1 MKKQFTLNA
10 YGLYSPLD
18 VLGALAMGAKKNKVP
33 LVDWA
38 HGSSSAASNAFPT
51 AGEIRFDEKRD
62 VDDVV
67 VGILN
72 RGLVEDRDGLRIMIK
87 GGRPLNSRVD
97 GLRSSK
103 KPDLSIFVPCNME
116 RFKAG
121 LPQDNSCMS
130 MKVSGDMLMRLQDY
144 IGNEW
149 TEDGVHKRMISSG
162 HAGHEYVY
170 SSERLQFLERA
181 ASLAP
186 ASDAKAIKSSLD
198 FINRFEVDYHIG
210 TVFAATALRSK
221 VASDSMGKSFVIG
234 SDITVEE
241 IEARLEELGC
251 SCKVAAWRDG
261 DGLSNHSAMIE
272 IERNG
277 EQSYLGLNSAIF
289 MAQERTYAEN
299 HPNLFSGLSVIS
311 VPSINDEVA
320 GLTKEIVQHI
330 AALPSAKYT
339 FSGLPL
345 NTELPVSVKD
355 IADPV
360 ARHLATVRG
369 FDVEGTIAPDTMK
382 PQEAS
387 QPSLW
392 VKPPVSLVAPTS
404 ALSDI
409 ASAAKQDD
417 TPASFA
423 TQSEVVAYALKK
435 AMPEAHISMAR
446 DPVGNANDDTIVALS
461 DGRIKLVTTFSLE
474 NDADYAVCQKG
485 MVPMTVSI
493 RDNRDDIKQSVALM
507 NELFGAEPVSG
518 LMQARKV
525 KAEREAKGQ
534 SAAGRNMTP

>member
-1 MKKQFTLNA
+1 MA
-10 YGLYSPLD
+10 
-18 VLGALAMGAKKNKVP
+18 VLGALAMGAKKYKIL
-33 LVDWA
+33 LVDRA
-38 HGSSSAASNAFPT
+38 RGASSAASTALPT
-51 AGEIRFDEKRD
+51 VGGIRFDEKRD
-62 VDDVV
+62 VDSVV
-67 VGILN
+67 ASILN
-72 RGLVEDRDGLRIMIK
+72 RGLVADKDGLRIMIK
-87 GGRPLNSRVD
+87 EAKRIHSLVGGM
-97 GLRSSK
+97 RSSQ
-103 KPDLSIFVPCNME
+103 DLSIFVPCNVE

-130 MKVSGDMLMRLQDY
+130 MKVSGDMLMRLQTY

-149 TEDGVHKRMISSG
+149 TEDGVHKRTISSG
-162 HAGHEYVY
+162 HTGHEYVY
-170 SSERLQFLERA
+170 SPERLQFLERA

-186 ASDAKAIKSSLD
+186 ASDAKAIRSSLD

-221 VASDSMGKSFVIG
+221 VSNDSMGKSFVVG

-261 DGLSNHSAMIE
+261 DGLSHHSAMIE

-311 VPSINDEVA
+311 VPSINDEVS

-345 NTELPVSVKD
+345 NTELPMSVKD

-392 VKPPVSLVAPTS
+392 IKPPVSLVAPTS

-417 TPASFA
+417 TPASFT

-525 KAEREAKGQ
+525 KAERDAKGQ